1 MDTSDDFDLLA
12 KAVARVLR
20 ESFAVAADVRA
31 NASKRIDVDERAL
44 DEHLERIFAEAT
56 ELAMRAQRRQY
67 QSSAAFDV
75 ALASTRR
82 EVEEVMSSAVAE
94 AEAIRAQAVADARAI
109 IDGAQTEVSR
119 AQMFIAEERT
129 RLDAELKDLVR
140 TVHRSVS
147 ALERSAHGDHDQ
159 LLQRATS
166 EAQMILRQARL
177 HHRLTAREVDRMIE
191 AAACEAAALRSSAL
205 SDAARVAARVRGVVD
220 FEATEEPSAPAQLRP
235 VAS

>member
-1 MDTSDDFDLLA
+1 MDTSDDFDLLG

-20 ESFAVAADVRA
+20 ESFAVAADVRST
-31 NASKRIDVDERAL
+31 ASQRNDVDARAL
-44 DEHLERIFAEAT
+44 DERLERIFAEAT
-56 ELAMRAQRRQY
+56 ELAARAQRRQD
-67 QSSAAFDV
+67 QSGAAFDV
-75 ALASTRR
+75 ALERTRR
-82 EVEEVMSSAVAE
+82 EVEEVVSSAVAE
-94 AEAIRAQAVADARAI
+94 AEAIRAQAVADARTI
-109 IDGAQTEVSR
+109 IEGAQAEVSR
-119 AQMFIAEERT
+119 AREFVAEERV

-147 ALERSAHGDHDQ
+147 ALERSAQGDHDQ

-177 HHRLTAREVDRMIE
+177 HHRSTAREVDRMIE
-191 AAACEAAALRSSAL
+191 AAAREAAALRSSAL

-220 FEATEEPSAPAQLRP
+220 LDAAEEPSAPARLRP